1 MGIGRI
7 NNFKSDK
14 IIYSTP
20 IKLFNFINKEFNF
33 NLDVC
38 ALPEN
43 SKCDNYFTPE
53 IDGLKQDWKGI
64 CWMNPPFN
72 KELKKWVIKAR
83 DESKKH
89 NSIVCCLIP
98 VRSNTVWWKDVCLD
112 SEIRFIIGEV
122 NFNDLERGLWLPMC
136 LMIFGTNK
144 TGQFS
149 YIDYKKI
156 RKEENNNNY

>member
-1 MGIGRI
+1 MGIGKI

-14 IIYSTP
+14 VVYSTP
-20 IKLFNFINKEFNF
+20 IKLFRVINDEFNST
-33 NLDVC
+33 LDVC
-38 ALPEN
+38 ANSEN
-43 SKCDNYFTPE
+43 TKCKNFFTEKDN
-53 IDGLKQDWKGI
+53 GLIQDWKGI

-89 NSIVCCLIP
+89 NSIICCLVP
-98 VRSNTVWWKDVCLD
+98 FRGNTIWFRDICMD
-112 SEIRFIIGEV
+112 AEIRFIIGEV

-144 TGQFS
+144 DGQFS

-156 RKEENNNNY
+156 RKL

>member
-1 MGIGRI
+1 MGIGKN
-7 NNFKSDK
+7 NNFKSNK
-14 IIYSTP
+14 VVYSTP
-20 IKLFNFINKEFNF
+20 KKLFKVIDDEFHF

-43 SKCDNYFTPE
+43 AKCSNYYTPE
-53 IDGLKQDWKGI
+53 IDGLSQPWLGV

-83 DESKKH
+83 DESQKH
-89 NSIVCCLIP
+89 GSIVVCLVP
-98 VRSNTVWWKDVCLD
+98 FRGNTVWFRDVCMD

-122 NFNDLERGLWLPMC
+122 NFNDLDRGLWLPMC
-136 LMIFGTNK
+136 LMIFGGKAGT
-144 TGQFS
+144 FS

-156 RKEENNNNY
+156 RKLS

>member
-1 MGIGRI
+1 MGIGKI
-7 NNFKSDK
+7 NNFKSEN

-20 IKLFNFINKEFNF
+20 TKLFKVINDEFHF
-33 NLDVC
+33 TLDVC

-43 SKCDNYFTPE
+43 AKCENYFTPE
-53 IDGLKQDWKGI
+53 IDGLKRDWPGV

-89 NSIVCCLIP
+89 NSIVCCLVP
-98 VRSNTVWWKDVCLD
+98 FRGNTVWFKEVCMD
-112 SEIRFIIGEV
+112 AEIRFIIGEV

-136 LMIFGTNK
+136 FMIFGTDR

-149 YIDYKKI
+149 FVDYKKI
-156 RKEENNNNY
+156 RKDASTIN